1 MARHRKLEPIRLED
15 LENNPCASGLE
26 SVLRFPI
33 PPPIEP
39 FPAPLEPLPVPP
51 AAPAVIVSTRVET
64 IERANPLSSLPAVST
79 PAVSTPAVSTPA
91 VSTPAVSTPAVSTP
105 AVSTLAVS
113 TLAVSTPPI
122 STPVNTAVTGKT
134 LNPTLPLGPPVTP
147 VQSHRGIFTP
157 VDSVAAVSTPVD
169 TILPLPEPRL
179 FLSRSKKRL
188 FRPQRPADAHTDG
201 EDRLY
206 QFMWEAGQPHAP
218 GVRVYCGSMTSLA
231 RALGRDDRNTRP
243 LIESLLRKFSI
254 QIARDQDFKTGHPR
268 MYFVFDYS
276 EIATRRQKA
285 GLEWALKNK
294 GIQLLTASEAAAMA
308 AGEAVRTPL
317 ETLPLFP
324 PR

>member
-51 AAPAVIVSTRVET
+51 TAPAVTVSTRVET
-64 IERANPLSSLPAVST
+64 IASPNPVSSLPT
-79 PAVSTPAVSTPA
+79 
-91 VSTPAVSTPAVSTP
+91 
-105 AVSTLAVS
+105 VSTLAV
-113 TLAVSTPPI
+113 TTPPI
-122 STPVNTAVTGKT
+122 STPVETMTVREKPVDIKPSVAP
-134 LNPTLPLGPPVTP
+134 LPIPTPVESHRDSVTP
-147 VQSHRGIFTP
+147 VHSRP
-157 VDSVAAVSTPVD
+157 AVPTPVD

-201 EDRLY
+201 ENRLY
-206 QFMWEAGQPHAP
+206 QFMWENAQPHAP

-243 LIESLLRKFSI
+243 LIEALLRKFSI

-276 EIATRRQKA
+276 EIALRRNKA

-308 AGEAVRTPL
+308 ADEAVRTPL
-317 ETLPLFP
+317 ETMSLFP

>member
-51 AAPAVIVSTRVET
+51 AAPVAIVSTRVQT
-64 IERANPLSSLPAVST
+64 VVSPDPVSSLPS
-79 PAVSTPAVSTPA
+79 
-91 VSTPAVSTPAVSTP
+91 
-105 AVSTLAVS
+105 VSTLV
-113 TLAVSTPPI
+113 VSTPPI
-122 STPVNTAVTGKT
+122 STPVETSQGRQRPVDI
-134 LNPTLPLGPPVTP
+134 NPSTVPVAILTP
-147 VQSHRGIFTP
+147 VENHSGVATP
-157 VDSVAAVSTPVD
+157 VHSNPGVPTPVD

-201 EDRLY
+201 ENRLY
-206 QFMWEAGQPHAP
+206 QFMWENAQPHAP

-243 LIESLLRKFSI
+243 LIEALLRKFSI

-276 EIATRRQKA
+276 EIALRRHKA

-308 AGEAVRTPL
+308 ADEAVRTPL
-317 ETLPLFP
+317 ETTTLFP

>member
-51 AAPAVIVSTRVET
+51 AAPAAIVSTRVET
-64 IERANPLSSLPAVST
+64 IAGPNPVSSLPT
-79 PAVSTPAVSTPA
+79 
-91 VSTPAVSTPAVSTP
+91 
-105 AVSTLAVS
+105 VSTLV
-113 TLAVSTPPI
+113 VSTPPI
-122 STPVNTAVTGKT
+122 
-134 LNPTLPLGPPVTP
+134 VTP
-147 VQSHRGIFTP
+147 VQTSQARERRADINPAPAPFSISTPVESHRDFATP
-157 VDSVAAVSTPVD
+157 VHSGVVVPTPVD

-201 EDRLY
+201 ENRLY
-206 QFMWEAGQPHAP
+206 QFMWENGQPHAP

-243 LIESLLRKFSI
+243 LIEALLRKFSI

-276 EIATRRQKA
+276 EIALRRQKA

-294 GIQLLTASEAAAMA
+294 GIQLLTSSEAAAMA
-308 AGEAVRTPL
+308 ADEAVRTPL
-317 ETLPLFP
+317 ETIPLFP

>member
-26 SVLRFPI
+26 NVLRFPV

-39 FPAPLEPLPVPP
+39 FPAPLEANP
-51 AAPAVIVSTRVET
+51 AAPEASPAIVSTRVDT
-64 IERANPLSSLPAVST
+64 IPSASPVSSSLTVST
-79 PAVSTPAVSTPA
+79 PVDTDLTAEMPDPTIASAAPVTIPTRAETHRDF
-91 VSTPAVSTPAVSTP
+91 
-105 AVSTLAVS
+105 
-113 TLAVSTPPI
+113 
-122 STPVNTAVTGKT
+122 STPVDTHPSFQTPNNTIPSAS
-134 LNPTLPLGPPVTP
+134 PVTVPTP
-147 VQSHRGIFTP
+147 VESHGDFGTP
-157 VDSVAAVSTPVD
+157 VDTKGDVSTPVD
-169 TILPLPEPRL
+169 TILALPEPRL

-188 FRPQRPADAHTDG
+188 FRPQWPADAHTDG

-206 QFMWEAGQPHAP
+206 QFMWDNGQPHAP
-218 GVRVYCGSMTSLA
+218 GVRVYCGSMTALA

-243 LIESLLRKFSI
+243 LIESLIRKLSI

-276 EIATRRQKA
+276 EVALRRQKA

-294 GIQLLTASEAAAMA
+294 GIQLLTAAEAAAMA
-308 AGEAVRTPL
+308 AAETVRTPL
-317 ETLPLFP
+317 ETAALFP